1 MLKSLF
7 GSFSNNPEQFLKE
20 LFKKVIDEDIL
31 ENMIASKRFSI
42 NYQDSEGNTFLHL
55 CILHNKFKSAKWL
68 IENGNIDV
76 TLKNHL
82 NQEPIEIAIKKNN
95 HLIVELILKAQKID
109 INQIDSD
116 GRSLLQNA
124 VLSGNQEIAHKLI
137 DNLIDVNIVD
147 KNKRNVMFDAIA
159 YGDENIISKLLTTQ
173 IDLNQKD
180 HDGETILHKKE
191 ALQNDDLCIKL
202 IENGAN
208 PTICDK
214 EGKNLLF
221 HIATRGIEGG
231 RLLDVA
237 IEHGCNIN
245 AKVRHNNTI
254 LMETMLAFYKIPLH
268 EKQRRESL
276 LKMAE
281 NLVMK
286 GIDINAINDN
296 KESGLFD
303 AIRNNDYNSCA
314 FFINKKINLNIQNI
328 KYETPLLIAV
338 YEGIK
343 NIDIILLLL
352 KNGANPSIKNDNG
365 KDVLEILNEF
375 ILHTHEFREL
385 KDTTLLQYVQKE
397 NQYFVVLKEILQNS
411 HYNLQNP
418 NSIGQPL
425 FFAPILDGYY
435 DLFKL
440 YITNKFNINALDSNG
455 LNIFYLYVYTV
466 FSLNVYFE
474 SFKANLVGMINFGA
488 DINITD
494 NEGKTIFS
502 KIMKKDTNSKLFEV
516 LIEIARFKYDSKD
529 KQGRTLCHHA
539 ILNKNLD
546 IVKMIYGKNNE
557 VLNISDSYGILPITY
572 AALLGCFDIVQE
584 LLRYGTIFIKSG
596 KQIPMAVRIKFAPM
610 VQNIDSLKQK
620 TTDGDLLRKIGI
632 LTDQIKSDFKVEE

>member
-1 MLKSLF
+1 MLKSIF

-20 LFKKVIDEDIL
+20 LFKKVINEDIL
-31 ENMIASKRFSI
+31 EKMITSKRFSI
-42 NYQDSEGNTFLHL
+42 NYQDEEGNTFLHL

-68 IENGNIDV
+68 IEQGNIDV
-76 TLKNHL
+76 TLQNHQG
-82 NQEPIEIAIKKNN
+82 QEPIEIAVKKNN
-95 HLIVELILKAQKID
+95 HLIVELISKAKKID
-109 INQIDSD
+109 INQIDRD

-124 VLSGNQEIAHKLI
+124 VLSGNQEVALKLI

-147 KNKRNVMFDAIA
+147 KNKRNVMFDAVA
-159 YGDENIISKLLTTQ
+159 YGDENIINKLLTTQ
-173 IDLNQKD
+173 IDLNQTD
-180 HDGETILHKKE
+180 TLGETILHKKE

-202 IENGAN
+202 IEKGAN
-208 PTICDK
+208 PTICDR

-268 EKQRRESL
+268 EKARRESL

-286 GIDINAINDN
+286 GIDINAIND
-296 KESGLFD
+296 KGESGLFD

-314 FFINKKINLNIQNI
+314 FYINKKINLNIQN
-328 KYETPLLIAV
+328 KNYETPLLLAV

-352 KNGANPSIKNDNG
+352 KNGANPSIKNDDG
-365 KDVLEILNEF
+365 KDVLEILNEL

-385 KDTTLLQYVQKE
+385 KDTHLLQYAKKE

-411 HYNLQNP
+411 QHNLQNP
-418 NSIGQPL
+418 TSIGQPL

-440 YITNKFNINALDSNG
+440 YITNKFDINALDGNR

-466 FSLNVYFE
+466 FSFNVYFE
-474 SFKANLVGMINFGA
+474 SFRANLIGMVNFGA
-488 DINITD
+488 EINITD
-494 NEGKTIFS
+494 DEGKTIFS

-516 LIEIARFKYDSKD
+516 LIEIARFRYDSKD
-529 KQGRTLCHHA
+529 KQGRTLVHHA
-539 ILNKNLD
+539 VLHKNLQ
-546 IVKMIYGKNNE
+546 ITKMIYGKNSD
-557 VLNISDSYGILPITY
+557 VLNIADGYGILPITY
-572 AALLGCFDIVQE
+572 AALLGSFDIVAE
-584 LLRYGTIFIKSG
+584 LLNYGTIFIKSG
-596 KQIPMAVRIKFAPM
+596 KQIPTAVRIKFAPM
-610 VQNIDSLKQK
+610 VQNIDSLKTK

-632 LTDQIKSDFKVEE
+632 LTNQIKSDFKVEI